1 MGILLE
7 RNQSRFRR
15 VSLGLLAVALAGI
28 LVIQGCTPS
37 SQSIIS
43 DGQEVSDGQE
53 ATVGVNVGE
62 LAPDFTL
69 VDLDGNQVSLSDFR
83 GKTVF
88 VNFWATW
95 CPPCRAEMPEI
106 EAVYQEH
113 KDKDV
118 VVIGVD
124 ILVSEILRGYDEN
137 DVFQYVQQGGYS
149 WTFVL
154 DTTGEVAASYNVTA
168 IPTIFFIDKDGIIQV
183 VNIGAMN
190 KRAMESKLAEA
201 MR

>member
-15 VSLGLLAVALAGI
+15 VSLGLLAVASAGI

-37 SQSIIS
+37 SQSII
-43 DGQEVSDGQE
+43 SDGQE

-113 KDKDV
+113 KDKGV
-118 VVIGVD
+118 VVIGVN

-137 DVFQYVQQGGYS
+137 DVLQYVQQGGYS

-154 DTTGEVAASYNVTA
+154 DTTGEVAASYNITA
-168 IPTIFFIDKDGIIQV
+168 IPTIFFIDKDGIIQA
-183 VNIGAMN
+183 VNIGAMS